1 MNVQLNR
8 IQPVAGP
15 EAYKT
20 YEMRSPLSTHFRPAT
35 CAEANCQYYQQGFQ
49 VRVEGLAPNV
59 LYAVQHSGRKYTV
72 QKVAEGETYLAFEAG
87 QPCLRASLHRVRI
100 ERPPL
105 YIVRDGDWRGNPRG
119 TKARLHQRPADW
131 VEDFATHQQAI
142 ADEIAKG

>member
-1 MNVQLNR
+1 MSVQLNR

-20 YEMRSPLSTHFRPAT
+20 YEMSSPLSTHWRPAT
-35 CAEANCQYYQQGFQ
+35 CAEANCQYYADGFQ
-49 VRVEGLAPNV
+49 VRVEGLAPQV

-72 QKVAEGETYLAFEAG
+72 QQVAEGETYLAFEAG
-87 QPCLRASLHRVRI
+87 QPCLRQSLHRVRV

-105 YIVRDGDWRGNPRG
+105 YLVRDGDWRGNPRG
-119 TKARLHQRPADW
+119 TKARLHQNPENW

-142 ADEIAKG
+142 KDEIEKG

>member
-1 MNVQLNR
+1 MSVQLSR
-8 IQPVAGP
+8 VAPVAGP

-35 CAEANCQYYQQGFQ
+35 CAEANCQYYTGGFQ
-49 VRVEGLAPNV
+49 VRVEGLGEEV
-59 LYAVQHSGRKYTV
+59 LHAVQHSGRTYTV
-72 QKVAEGETYLAFEAG
+72 QKVAEGETYLVFEPG
-87 QPCLRASLHRVRI
+87 QPCLRESLHRVRV

-119 TKARLHQRPADW
+119 TKARLHQSPDNW